1 VSQNVIHHFTKMS
14 RNFIGVAAD
23 HTLSE
28 TVAAVHRALV
38 GSQDK
43 SGLFVL
49 VLHARDNC
57 IIPFSAGVL
66 VTIGGGFHGVRHAEP
81 SDGVVFPIGADQIQ
95 IIRRDANGILISDMD
110 EFGYF
115 VVGQVQW
122 GAQLFW

>member
-1 VSQNVIHHFTKMS
+1 MS

-43 SGLFVL
+43 SGLSVL
-49 VLHARDNC
+49 VLHARDNG
-57 IIPFSAGVL
+57 IVALSTGVL
-66 VTIGGGFHGVRHAEP
+66 VAVKRGFHGVRDAEP
-81 SDGVVFPIGADQIQ
+81 SDGVVFPVGADQIQ

>member
-1 VSQNVIHHFTKMS
+1 MS

-49 VLHARDNC
+49 VLHARDNR

-66 VTIGGGFHGVRHAEP
+66 VTIGGGFHGVRDAEP

-110 EFGYF
+110 EFGDF

>member
-1 VSQNVIHHFTKMS
+1 
-14 RNFIGVAAD
+14 
-23 HTLSE
+23 
-28 TVAAVHRALV
+28 LV

-49 VLHARDNC
+49 VLHARDNR

-66 VTIGGGFHGVRHAEP
+66 VTIGGGFHGVRDAEP
-81 SDGVVFPIGADQIQ
+81 SDGVVFPVGADQIQ

-115 VVGQVQW
+115 VVGQVELVSEFLW
-122 GAQLFW
+122 